1 MTFRVKC
8 MNLKFFTL
16 AGRKPGVGVAPTPN
30 KGKNTL
36 DGIPSGIPPSPKERN
51 NTLIFKVIFGLV
63 ILGLIINFVLLWL
76 LNGKVAN
83 LREDKDLMAE
93 TINRASTIMDKNSGT
108 SYAKELTTE
117 SLVNKETFQNAL
129 PILTK
134 QATVL
139 AKERDALAKTLASIS
154 SLIDTAAQQKESAIS
169 DMNSYEQASKAV
181 YDLTKTS
188 LDSNTKLA
196 TFFVDI
202 ADVIQQNI
210 PDKNEFVAKARTSVD
225 PVLLRSVIEGVTKDK
240 QQVAALTDEISKKD
254 TTITELNNS
263 IKSTSGKDQDIT
275 KIFNEQRREL
285 ERIKSE
291 HEALKSKI
299 AQSVASSNEDND
311 EEVQVSNTSA
321 ATATAENEVRTIFP
335 EYYYKLKGKV
345 VEYNS
350 KWGFV
355 ILDFGSDSKL
365 SLNIDG
371 SQREVTVPAPLGQEL
386 YISRGDQFI
395 AKAKI
400 VNVYGK
406 YSVAN
411 VIFPTPDLVTKGDSV
426 FFDQPSVNNSTD
438 KKN

>member
-1 MTFRVKC
+1 
-8 MNLKFFTL
+8 MNLKFFTTV
-16 AGRKPGVGVAPTPN
+16 GRKPGVGMAQTQN

-36 DGIPSGIPPSPKERN
+36 DDIPSGIPPSSKAGSNP
-51 NTLIFKVIFGLV
+51 LIFKAIFGLV

-76 LNGKVAN
+76 LNGKVAT

-108 SYAKELTTE
+108 SYAKELTTQ
-117 SLVNKETFQNAL
+117 SLANKETFQNAL

-134 QATVL
+134 QATIL
-139 AKERDALAKTLASIS
+139 TKERDALAKTLGSIS
-154 SLIDTAAQQKESAIS
+154 SSIDPSSQQKESAIT
-169 DMNSYEQASKAV
+169 DINSYEQSSKAV
-181 YDLTKTS
+181 YDLSKKS
-188 LDSNTKLA
+188 LDANGKLA
-196 TFFVDI
+196 TFVVDI
-202 ADVIQQNI
+202 AETLQQGV
-210 PDKNEFVAKARTSVD
+210 PDKNEFIARARTSVD
-225 PVLLRSVIEGVTKDK
+225 PALLKSIIETVAKDK
-240 QQVAALTDEISKKD
+240 QQVSVLTDEISKKD
-254 TTITELNNS
+254 AAITELNNS
-263 IKSTSGKDQDIT
+263 IKSTSGKDDDI
-275 KIFNEQRREL
+275 KKLFNEQRREL

-299 AQSVASSNEDND
+299 AQSAASSNEEND

-321 ATATAENEVRTIFP
+321 ATTKAENEVRTIFP

-371 SQREVTVPAPLGQEL
+371 AQREVTVPAPLGQEL
-386 YISRGDQFI
+386 YISRGDRFI

-411 VIFPTPDLVTKGDSV
+411 VIFPTPDLVTRGDSV
-426 FFDQPSVNNSTD
+426 FFDQPSVNNSPD